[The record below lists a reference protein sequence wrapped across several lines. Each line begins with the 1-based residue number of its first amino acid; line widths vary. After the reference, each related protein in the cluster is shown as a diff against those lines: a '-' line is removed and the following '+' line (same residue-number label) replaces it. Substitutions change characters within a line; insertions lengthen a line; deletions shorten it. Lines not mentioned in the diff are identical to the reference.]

1 MLYFIMIETLVRV
14 LPFQKVET
22 TPVFESLRKKT
33 PVSLPYPQCFY
44 IQIWASDQGFPN
56 SSEGK
61 ESACNAGDTGA
72 PGPIRGR
79 GRFLEKIW
87 RKIFWRRPQQ
97 PTPIFLLGKSHGQRS
112 QAGYTQQGHKESDT
126 KQQLLL
132 SRVRLFVTPWTA
144 AHQASLS
151 FTISRSLLKLM
162 SVELV
167 MSSNHLVLG
176 RPLLLPSIFPSI
188 RVVRAFCLEQLDKT
202 TKKWASSY
210 FIVSVGVI
218 ASKLLYIEIHIFTNY
233 FSFF

>member
-33 PVSLPYPQCFY
+33 PISLPYAQRFY

-56 SSEGK
+56 SLAGK
-61 ESACNAGDTGA
+61 ESTCNAGDTEA
-72 PGPIRGR
+72 PGSIHGR
-79 GRFLEKIW
+79 ERFLEIW

-97 PTPIFLLGKSHGQRS
+97 STPIFLLGKSHGQRS

-132 SRVRLFVTPWTA
+132 SRVQLFVTPWTA

-162 SVELV
+162 SIELV

-176 RPLLLPSIFPSI
+176 RPLLRPSIFPSI